1 MTTLHCWF
9 EERQFARRL
18 PTNGMV
24 FDVQSYESDCEFGP
38 LSATINVTG
47 DEMAIAQL
55 GDWLRCPVHIEDD
68 EDGKVWDGYIS
79 QISLQLGPWSIG
91 ITLDE
96 MANTIKVVYNLP
108 SIYGAND
115 KMETSWA
122 SDSESLSRYGRKEL
136 VVTMADITTAQAEAA
151 RAIELSQRAIALPD
165 IDLGNEGI
173 QATLQCRGWAD
184 TLTWMR
190 YSQPA
195 GLEQHNVAGNSTQA
209 LGLGM
214 STPLGFDK
222 DRKAIHDIQGR
233 LAGFKKDYKLQI
245 VGGANA
251 GTYTVDQGTSR
262 EAFNMIAS
270 TISFSSADKKIN
282 DSAKGLKPINAGDMI
297 QVAGS
302 TTNNGYYFVK
312 SGAADGSWIELTTAI
327 SNAAAGPAVTITRGN
342 SIIVKEAMAATA
354 LPSSAIGIQ
363 VYGEAIR
370 QRFIPSSGTWTVG
383 ALSIRLRRIGLP
395 VDGVRIA
402 LYNESGGNP
411 GTELDGVTISSLA
424 IPASMEWVTVELT
437 NTVAVTAGIAYQ
449 IVVYRTGANDI
460 SNYYEVSVDE
470 SLTYANGAM
479 RLKVNGVWD
488 LSYTRTPDADLP
500 FKVIGYK
507 KASAQIIDIIAS
519 CGQFLRGVDVQITS
533 DIAVPQYRDGSKT
546 ALDELRD
553 LLKATTTNRRMLAFI
568 SSERWLT
575 LTDEPAKPSPTQ
587 PAQYCYGTDGVLRD
601 ALGRIIPYTTAVCGV
616 WCDIDV
622 LPVSLSGLSL
632 AAITPVFIE
641 AMTINPTNGT
651 QKPRFRGARAQ
662 FDL

>member
-1 MTTLHCWF
+1 MTLHCSF
-9 EERQFARRL
+9 KDRQFSREL
-18 PTNGMV
+18 STNGMV
-24 FDVQSYESDCEFGP
+24 FEVQAYESDCEFGP
-38 LSATINVTG
+38 LSAQIAVFG
-47 DEMAIAQL
+47 DQVAIAQL
-55 GDWLRCPVHIEDD
+55 GDWLRCEVSIWDD
-68 EDGKVWDGYIS
+68 ESGKTWNGYIS
-79 QISLQLGPWSIG
+79 QISLQIGPWSIG
-91 ITLDE
+91 LTLDE

-108 SIYGAND
+108 SIYGASD
-115 KMETSWA
+115 KLETSWA
-122 SDSESLSRYGRKEL
+122 SDSESLALYGRKEY
-136 VVTMADITTAQAEAA
+136 VVTMADITTEQAEAA
-151 RAIELSQRAIALPD
+151 RAIELGRRAIALAD

-184 TLTWMR
+184 TLTWMA

-195 GLEQHNVAGNSTQA
+195 GLEQHNVSGNSTQA

-245 VGGANA
+245 VGGTNA

-262 EAFNMIAS
+262 ELFTLTAS
-270 TISFSSADKKIN
+270 TISFSSGDKKIN

-302 TTNNGYYFVK
+302 VANNGYYLVK

-327 SNAAAGPAVTITRGN
+327 TNGAAGPAVTLTRGN
-342 SIIVKEAMAATA
+342 SIIVKEDLAATA
-354 LPSSAIGIQ
+354 LPGSAVGIQ

-383 ALSIRLRRIGLP
+383 ALAIRLRKVGNP

-411 GTELDGVTISSLA
+411 GTELDGLTLSSAA
-424 IPASMEWVTVELT
+424 IPASMEWVTAEIT
-437 NTVAVTAGIAYQ
+437 NTVSVTAGIAYQ
-449 IVVYRTGANDI
+449 IVVNRTGANDI

-470 SLTYANGAM
+470 GLTYANGAM

-488 LSYTRTPDADLP
+488 LSYLRTPDADLP

-507 KASAQIIDIIAS
+507 KASSQIIDIIAS
-519 CGQFLRGVDVQITS
+519 CGQFLEGVDVQTTS

-553 LLKATTTNRRMLAFI
+553 LLKATTTNRRMLASI

-587 PAQYCYGTDGVLRD
+587 PSPYCYGTDGVLRD
-601 ALGRIIPYTTAVCGV
+601 VLGRVIPYTTAVCGV

-622 LPVSLSGLSL
+622 LPVSMSGLSL